1 MALTWMAIFVPIWLV
16 IFVIFMVIAVGIM
29 LNPDPN

>member
-16 IFVIFMVIAVGIM
+16 IFVLFMVIAVGIM
-29 LNPDPN
+29 LNPNPS